1 MWKMLKEFFKFLG
14 EAFKAM
20 TYGLEEINRGL
31 DAFNKEMDQ
40 RKSTRELNDLIAR
53 SKQISDQSKRKE
65 K

>member
-1 MWKMLKEFFKFLG
+1 MWRMLKEFFKFLG
-14 EAFKAM
+14 ETFKAM

-53 SKQISDQSKRKE
+53 NKQISDQSKRKE